1 MINRSQISL
10 PRNKDADNTYIF
22 QDVDEDSL
30 QIILNNSTLE
40 QRESGA
46 MIVQQG
52 DNPSHLYFIVSGS
65 VRTTRLTA
73 DGNEATMRL
82 LQAGDTFMDAV
93 IFMGIPSPI
102 NAEVLEDAELLKIP
116 REVVFE
122 RLQNNSIF
130 ARNLLRIV
138 THHYKN
144 SMKQIDS
151 MLLRSPVQRLGIY
164 LLDLH
169 LQQDPDAEEVTLPFK
184 KSTLANYLGMKPETL
199 SRALQQIKKLGID
212 VDAEKL
218 RLNDVMA
225 LCRFCDEETMA
236 KCTKFKTDAC
246 PLEADELLQVEPASK
261 RN

>member
-1 MINRSQISL
+1 MIDRSRITL
-10 PRNKDADNTYIF
+10 PCAPTAGNAYIF
-22 QDVDEDSL
+22 QDIGKDTL

-40 QRESGA
+40 KKTSGTL
-46 MIVQQG
+46 IVQQG

-65 VRTTRLTA
+65 VRTTRLTPGG
-73 DGNEATMRL
+73 DEATMRL
-82 LQAGDTFMDAV
+82 LKAGDTFMDAV

-102 NAEVLEDAELLKIP
+102 NAEVLEDAELLKTP

-122 RLQNNSIF
+122 RLQNDSIF

-151 MLLRSPVQRLGIY
+151 MLLRSPVQRLGMY

-169 LQQDPDAEEVTLPFK
+169 LTQDETSKEVKLPSK

-199 SRALQQIKKLGID
+199 SRALQQIKKMGID
-212 VDAEKL
+212 VEADTL
-218 RLNDVMA
+218 RLHEITA
-225 LCRFCDEETMA
+225 LCQFCDEESMA
-236 KCTKFKTDAC
+236 KCSRSMTAEC
-246 PLEADELLQVEPASK
+246 PLDDCANHKSK
-261 RN
+261 L